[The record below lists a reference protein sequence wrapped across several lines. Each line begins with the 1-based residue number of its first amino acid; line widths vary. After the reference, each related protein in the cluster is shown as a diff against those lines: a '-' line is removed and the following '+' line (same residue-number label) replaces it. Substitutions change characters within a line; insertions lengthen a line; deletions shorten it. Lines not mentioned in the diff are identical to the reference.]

1 MVRVEG
7 WVVFLFCFFVCLAP
21 TQIHGKFFVNQSL
34 YLKICVCNVFAHST
48 SLSTPKVVA
57 NQLLINYLTEEAAV
71 GTAVRPNMTIF
82 NILQ

>member
-1 MVRVEG
+1 M
-7 WVVFLFCFFVCLAP
+7 
-21 TQIHGKFFVNQSL
+21 
-34 YLKICVCNVFAHST
+34 CVHVFAHST

-82 NILQ
+82 NILQWNFRAPNLEAMTESDKKDRLEGTGGGTPS